1 MKRFLEDI
9 EQLAAKNKEA
19 RRVLHTGAR
28 LQLVLMSI
36 EPGTETGEDVHPEHD
51 QFFRVEK
58 GSGELVLAGDRLTL
72 KTNDAVIVPAGAHHN
87 VINTGEKPMKL
98 FMIYAPPH
106 DPDPALS
113 DGRTEVLAK
122 S

>member
-9 EQLAAKNKEA
+9 ETLAAKNKDV
-19 RRVLHTGAR
+19 RRVLYTGAH

-51 QFFRVEK
+51 QFFRVEA
-58 GSGELVLAGDRLTL
+58 GRGELVLGGDRLPL
-72 KTNDAVIVPAGAHHN
+72 KTNDAAIVPAGAYHN
-87 VINTGEKPMKL
+87 VINTCEKPMKL

-106 DPDPALS
+106 DLAPAQATTK
-113 DGRTEVLAK
+113 DAK
-122 S
+122 